1 MSSALF
7 WILMA
12 LLMIVFISALVDILN
27 ARFKN
32 PDHKMYWLVALF
44 FTSGAAGV
52 VYWLV
57 RSRFVL
63 PKSNSQP

>member
-12 LLMIVFISALVDILN
+12 LLMIVFISSLVDILN

-44 FTSGAAGV
+44 FTTGAAGV

-57 RSRFVL
+57 RSRFVI
-63 PKSNSQP
+63 PASNSQP